1 MFKRVTL
8 IKRKQGM
15 SIEDFKSYYEN
26 HHVPMVK
33 RLFPMFA
40 DYRRS
45 YITDA
50 LRRNGET
57 KVLDF
62 DVITE
67 TWYASEAD
75 YKVFLD
81 KLSSPGVRDEIMA
94 DEARFTDTASTVSC
108 TVQERK

>member
-8 IKRKQGM
+8 IKRKPGM

-45 YITDA
+45 YISDA
-50 LRRNGET
+50 VRRNGDA

-75 YKVFLD
+75 YKVFLA
-81 KLSSPGVRDEIMA
+81 KLSTPGILDEVKA
-94 DEARFTDTASTVSC
+94 DEARFMDTASIVSITVD
-108 TVQERK
+108 EHK